1 MKSYAIFFI
10 GYLFITAPGLADND
24 TYIKRLQEISQQNA
38 DNLANKLTPHKN
50 NKIQT
55 QWSNQKV
62 EAPIH
67 YDNAEIKEIFQA
79 EQSEFKNTI
88 SLQLSRFKKGIL
100 SPGSIFHRDI
110 NLQWA
115 QISNTAVMSYSIFV
129 GTVNFYHA
137 IFSGKEAN
145 FYGVHFKQAVW
156 FKDTNFKSPADFSDA
171 KFGGDGKKL
180 NQVNADFQ
188 NATFRNTVQ
197 FQGANFSTAAS
208 FSNVTFQDNVN
219 FSNANFGYSV
229 NFSGVSFNGKTNF
242 YNTKLPVYMDFSH
255 IIHINNKIDLT
266 TASSSAFGERTK
278 INLVNS
284 RIDKILINYN
294 QFELYFPDNAS
305 HKQIAYV
312 YESLL
317 NSFKNRGLNKDYREL
332 YIEYEHYK
340 YDLNER
346 SYMALIQDWWWD
358 YGFAKERI
366 FIWIGAI
373 IGIFTLF
380 NNLFIMWLMKH
391 AFEVSFLTPYCQNTN
406 VHDNR
411 FVQFMQNIPVSLIY
425 TTVIFFGSLLG
436 FKREFTYFKNHH
448 ILVNVYLFTIMVT
461 GLVCAMFILN
471 FLVK

>member
-1 MKSYAIFFI
+1 MNSYLIILI
-10 GYLFITAPGLADND
+10 GCLAFTTQVVASNEV
-24 TYIKRLQEISQQNA
+24 YVERLQEISRLNA
-38 DNLANKLTPHKN
+38 DNLADKLTPHKN
-50 NKIQT
+50 SKIQT

-62 EAPIH
+62 ALPLA
-67 YDNAEIKEIFQA
+67 YDNAQISDVFHA
-79 EQSEFKNTI
+79 EQSEFANTL
-88 SLQLSRFKKGIL
+88 SFQLSRFEQGVL
-100 SPGSIFHRDI
+100 TPGSIFYKDI
-110 NLQWA
+110 NFQWA
-115 QISNTAVMSYSIFV
+115 QLSKNTVMSYSVFK
-129 GTVNFYHA
+129 GTVNFYNA
-137 IFSGKEAN
+137 IFLGKEAN
-145 FYGVHFKQAVW
+145 FYGVTFDQSVW
-156 FKDTNFKSPADFSDA
+156 FKDADFKSPTDFSDA
-171 KFGGDGKKL
+171 KFAGDL
-180 NQVNADFQ
+180 QNTNQVNADFQ
-188 NATFRNTVQ
+188 NAVFRDTVK
-197 FQGANFSTAAS
+197 FNGANFSTPAS

-219 FSNANFGYSV
+219 FSNATFGYSV
-229 NFSGVSFNGKTNF
+229 NFSNASFNGKTNF
-242 YNTKLPVYMDFSH
+242 YNTKLPVYLDFSH

-266 TASSSAFGERTK
+266 TTSSSAFGERTK

-340 YDLNER
+340 YDLNEQ

-373 IGIFTLF
+373 IGIFTLI
-380 NNLFIMWLMKH
+380 NNLFIMWLMRY

-406 VHDNR
+406 VQDNR